1 MTVAVGAGAAVNGE
15 RIARIERYV
24 RDIADFPKPGIVFKD
39 WLPLLGEPAAFA
51 DAVDL
56 LCEPFRGERI
66 DQVLAIE
73 ARGFLLGIP
82 IAMQLGAGFVP
93 VRKQGKLPY
102 DTYGVTYELEYGTGT
117 LEMHVDAV
125 FAGHRPLIVDD
136 LLATGGTAA
145 ATAKLAHRAK
155 AEVVGCAFLI
165 ELDFLAGRPKLGVE
179 RVHSLIHY

>member
-1 MTVAVGAGAAVNGE
+1 ME
-15 RIARIERYV
+15 PRIERIQSYV
-24 RDIADFPKPGIVFKD
+24 RDILDFPKPGIVFKD
-39 WLPLLGEPAAFA
+39 WLPLLAQPAAFA
-51 DAVDL
+51 DAITL
-56 LCEPFRGERI
+56 LADPFRGDRI

-73 ARGFLLGIP
+73 ARGFLIGIP

-102 DTYGVTYELEYGTGT
+102 DTYGVTYELEYGTDT

-125 FAGHRPLIVDD
+125 FAGQRLLIVDD

-145 ATAKLAHRAK
+145 ATVQLARRAE

-165 ELDFLAGRPKLGVE
+165 ELDVLKGRPRLGSE
-179 RVHSLIHY
+179 RVHTLIHY

>member
-1 MTVAVGAGAAVNGE
+1 MDP
-15 RIARIERYV
+15 RIARIESFV
-24 RDIADFPKPGIVFKD
+24 RDIHDFPKPGIVFKD
-39 WLPLLGEPAAFA
+39 WLPLLAQPAAFA
-51 DAVDL
+51 DAIAL
-56 LCEPFRGERI
+56 LCDPFRAERI

-73 ARGFLLGIP
+73 ARGFLIGIP

-102 DTYGVTYELEYGTGT
+102 DTYGVTYELEYGTDT

-125 FAGHRPLIVDD
+125 FAGQRLLIVDD

-145 ATAKLAHRAK
+145 ATVQLARRAR

-165 ELDFLAGRPKLGVE
+165 ELDFLRGRPRLGVE
-179 RVHSLIHY
+179 RVHTLIHY